1 MQVIRVRT
9 IEKAI
14 ESVELGLSSWG
25 VEGVYLSDYERGK
38 LDGVDIVTIAIE
50 NVLEAYAKE
59 I

>member
-1 MQVIRVRT
+1 MEIIRVKT

-14 ESVELGLSSWG
+14 ESVELDFTCWG
-25 VEGVYLSDYERGK
+25 TLDSGLSDYERGK
-38 LDGVDIVTIAIE
+38 LDGVDIVTVAIE